1 MSDAHPSP
9 DFLGSDADEELVFD
23 EAETI
28 EPPITAENVAQ
39 PRRGLRLGRKSI
51 EDGASAAVPLEDR
64 EQHSS
69 AEVAP
74 AASAEEPAGAPA
86 PFPPQGVEPAGSKSN
101 RLLLAIVT
109 LALLTCLFSLGG
121 LIAVGRTLARAGID
135 RREALAERAAMER
148 VPALVAHLDEAS
160 ARLDMVS
167 ARLTAASPSGA
178 PATVA
183 DVRREL
189 DSLKLALAQ
198 RQPQGLDTLNGMT
211 RDGFSEMATKL
222 DRLSARL
229 DGARRG
235 GSMDDDDTVSANRP
249 ASRAAYPRR
258 PS

>member
-9 DFLGSDADEELVFD
+9 DFLSGDADEELVFD
-23 EAETI
+23 EVETTESTITVETI
-28 EPPITAENVAQ
+28 PQ
-39 PRRGLRLGRKSI
+39 PRRGSRRGRKSI
-51 EDGASAAVPLEDR
+51 EDGASAAVPLEDH

-86 PFPPQGVEPAGSKSN
+86 PFPPQGVDPAGSKSN
-101 RLLLAIVT
+101 WLLLAIVT
-109 LALLTCLFSLGG
+109 LALLTSLFSLGG
-121 LIAVGRTLARAGID
+121 LIAVGRTLARTGVD
-135 RREALAERAAMER
+135 RREALAERVALER
-148 VPALVAHLDEAS
+148 VPLLVAHLDEAS
-160 ARLDMVS
+160 VRLDAAS
-167 ARLTAASPSGA
+167 ARLSAAAPSGP

-198 RQPQGLDTLNGMT
+198 HQPQGLDTLNGMT

-222 DRLSARL
+222 DRMSAQL
-229 DGARRG
+229 GGARRG
-235 GSMDDDDTVSANRP
+235 EAVEDDGAVSASRP
-249 ASRAAYPRR
+249 ASHAAYRGR